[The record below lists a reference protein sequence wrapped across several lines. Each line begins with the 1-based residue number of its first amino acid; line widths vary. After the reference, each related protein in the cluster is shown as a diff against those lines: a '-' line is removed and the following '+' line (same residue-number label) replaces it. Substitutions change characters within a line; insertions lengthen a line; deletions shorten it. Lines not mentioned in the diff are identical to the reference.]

1 MDDALLKH
9 LLALA
14 FDFVFHKLRVAV
26 WSNRHRCR
34 VREMVD
40 AVVQVSLWGK
50 GSLVGLGHQ
59 HGELNHSMWRN
70 TRHRQKET
78 KPSRPTTYLHM

>member
-50 GSLVGLGHQ
+50 A
-59 HGELNHSMWRN
+59 R
-70 TRHRQKET
+70 
-78 KPSRPTTYLHM
+78 